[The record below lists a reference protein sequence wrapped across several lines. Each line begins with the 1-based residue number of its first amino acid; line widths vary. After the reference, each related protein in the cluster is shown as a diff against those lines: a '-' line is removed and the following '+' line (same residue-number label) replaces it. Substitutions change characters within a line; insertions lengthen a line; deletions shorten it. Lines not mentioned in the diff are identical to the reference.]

1 MKRLAII
8 ALAASAAIVSVPA
21 AAQSATGTITL
32 NGSVAAKCAVTPSG
46 DSTFSDTVNF
56 GELAQANG
64 TLKTTLAS
72 TFGTHSF
79 SIACNTGA
87 PKVSVNANPLATTA
101 TDPDGA
107 GTGYDN
113 SIDYTASVAVLAVGT
128 NNGPFTNDSD
138 AAAGSPQAV
147 GSALQNTAN
156 NVSITTSGYHTDAS
170 NSLLVADPTYTGT
183 IVVVVSPS

>member
-1 MKRLAII
+1 MKRLALI
-8 ALAASAAIVSVPA
+8 ALAASAAAIAMPA
-21 AAQSATGTITL
+21 AAQVTGTITL

-46 DSTFSDTVNF
+46 SSTFADTVNF
-56 GELAQANG
+56 GELAQSNG
-64 TLKTTLAS
+64 TLRTGLAS
-72 TFGTHSF
+72 DFGTRSF

-87 PKVSVNANPLATTA
+87 PTVSVNANPLATTA

-107 GTGYDN
+107 STGYDT

-138 AAAGSPQAV
+138 AAAGTAQAV

-156 NVSITTSGYHTDAS
+156 NISITTSSYHTDATGS
-170 NSLLVADPTYTGT
+170 ILVADPTYTGT
-183 IVVVVSPS
+183 IVVVISPS